1 MISRGIFYI
10 VTMTAILLLLGF
22 VTNFFCIIF
31 NIDIRDNNFIGLL
44 VLFALIGFGGSLIS
58 LYLSKYTVKKLK
70 TEVLH
75 DQWTLHSN
83 RAADRSEYCPF
94 CLWCTRGRRLV
105 LAGYIP

>member
-22 VTNFFCIIF
+22 ITNFFCIIF

-58 LYLSKYTVKKLK
+58 LYLSKYTVKKIN
-70 TEVLH
+70 ESICNN
-75 DQWTLHSN
+75 QSN
-83 RAADRSEYCPF
+83 NANRKMVS
-94 CLWCTRGRRLV
+94 
-105 LAGYIP
+105 